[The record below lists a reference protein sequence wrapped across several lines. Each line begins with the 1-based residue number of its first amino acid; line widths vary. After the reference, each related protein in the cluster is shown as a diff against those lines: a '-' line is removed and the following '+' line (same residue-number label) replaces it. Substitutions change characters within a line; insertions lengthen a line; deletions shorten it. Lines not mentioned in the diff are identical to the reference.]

1 MPEEKGQI
9 FPMTK
14 DKVQRFFKI
23 QEFFYISIYLKKL
36 IPAISCRDVFADFY
50 KNFKTRAMLERNA
63 H

>member
-1 MPEEKGQI
+1 MPEEKGRI

-50 KNFKTRAMLERNA
+50 KNFKT
-63 H
+63 